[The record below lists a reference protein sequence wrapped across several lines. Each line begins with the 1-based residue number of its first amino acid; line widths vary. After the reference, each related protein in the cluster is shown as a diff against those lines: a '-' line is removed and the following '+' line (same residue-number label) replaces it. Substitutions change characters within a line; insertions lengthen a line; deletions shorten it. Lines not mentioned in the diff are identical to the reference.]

1 MNRPRIYARPNKPLT
16 IPVRK
21 RGKVTPLEAFEAFEA
36 PEVITVDKFTEC
48 HVTPDD
54 VARRMVEYL
63 GPQGDYLTLEP
74 SAGTGQLARALIAS
88 GHSICEL
95 TMIERHNTLAN
106 GLRRIGPTL
115 NRCFLEYADEVKG
128 KAEFP
133 RIIMN
138 PPFKQVRAHIKAALS
153 LLRPNGHDTATLVAL
168 VPSTFRHDECEHL
181 EDLPEDTFATAR
193 VRTKIVRVRRV
204 QL

>member
-1 MNRPRIYARPNKPLT
+1 MNRPSIYTRPNKPLT

-21 RGKVTPLEAFEAFEA
+21 RGEPAPLELVKA
-36 PEVITVDKFTEC
+36 PEVIAVDRFTEC

-74 SAGTGQLARALIAS
+74 SAGTGQLARALIAA
-88 GHSICEL
+88 GHSPQEL
-95 TMIERHNTLAN
+95 TMIERHVTLAR
-106 GLRRIGPTL
+106 GLYEIGPTI
-115 NRCFLEYADEVKG
+115 NRCFLEYAAEVQGQAK
-128 KAEFP
+128 FP

-153 LLRPNGHDTATLVAL
+153 LLGRGGHDCPAVLVAL
-168 VPSTFRHDECEHL
+168 VPVTFQHDEAEEL
-181 EDLPEDTFATAR
+181 EELPADTFATAR
-193 VRTKIVRVRRV
+193 AHTKIIRIER
-204 QL
+204 